1 MEGRVIIVKVIILGG
16 FLGSGKTTSLM
27 LFARYLASV
36 SDADKEYKIVILEN
50 EVGEVGI
57 DDQYLRGGGFTVD
70 NLFAG
75 CACCT
80 VSGELISAVEKI
92 KRDMAPEWLIIET
105 TGIAYPGL
113 MRDNL
118 LSALS
123 LESRI
128 VILADAS
135 RWRRLRIPMDA
146 LLRGQIEN
154 CDAVIINKTD
164 LVQDD
169 VLGSV
174 EDDIREIEPNAPIYK
189 ISAMNGVMPEV
200 WHAVAGLE

>member
-1 MEGRVIIVKVIILGG
+1 MIITVKVIILGG

-27 LFARYLASV
+27 LFARYLADV
-36 SDADKEYKIVILEN
+36 SDPDKEYKIVILEN

-57 DDQYLRGGGFTVD
+57 DDQYLRGGGFQVD

-80 VSGELISAVEKI
+80 VSGELVTAVEKI
-92 KRDMAPEWLIIET
+92 KREMTPEWLVIET

-113 MRDNL
+113 MKDNL
-118 LSALS
+118 QNALG

-128 VILADAS
+128 VILTDAA
-135 RWRRLRIPMDA
+135 RWKRLRIPMDG

-154 CDAVIINKTD
+154 CDAVLVNKID
-164 LVQDD
+164 LVQ
-169 VLGSV
+169 
-174 EDDIREIEPNAPIYK
+174 EDDLQSMEADIHAIEPDAPVYR
-189 ISAMNGVMPEV
+189 ISAVGEVSPEV
-200 WHAVAGLE
+200 WSNVAGIE

>member
-1 MEGRVIIVKVIILGG
+1 MKVIILGG

-27 LFARYLASV
+27 LFARYLASI
-36 SDADKEYKIVILEN
+36 SAPDKEYKIVILEN

-80 VSGELISAVEKI
+80 VSGELVTAVEKI
-92 KRDMAPEWLIIET
+92 KREMAPEWLVIET

-113 MRDNL
+113 MKDNL
-118 LSALS
+118 AGALK

-128 VILADAS
+128 VILTDAS

-146 LLRGQIEN
+146 LLRGQLEN
-154 CDAVIINKTD
+154 CDAIIINKID
-164 LVQDD
+164 LA
-169 VLGSV
+169 G
-174 EDDIREIEPNAPIYK
+174 EDALQSMESDIREIEPNAPIYR
-189 ISAMNGVMPEV
+189 ISAVGEVASDVWRGAAGVV
-200 WHAVAGLE
+200 

>member
-1 MEGRVIIVKVIILGG
+1 MKVIILGG
-16 FLGSGKTTSLM
+16 FLGSGKTTALM
-27 LFARYLASV
+27 LFAHYLADI
-36 SDADKEYKIVILEN
+36 SDPQKKYKIVILEN

-80 VSGELISAVEKI
+80 VSGELVTAVEKI
-92 KRDMAPEWLIIET
+92 KREMEPEWLVIET

-113 MRDNL
+113 MKDNL
-118 LSALS
+118 KNALG

-128 VILADAS
+128 IILTDAS
-135 RWRRLRIPMDA
+135 RWRRLRIPMDG

-154 CDAVIINKTD
+154 CNAVLVNKID
-164 LVQDD
+164 LVQ
-169 VLGSV
+169 
-174 EDDIREIEPNAPIYK
+174 EDILESMESDIRDIEPNAPIYR
-189 ISAMNGVMPEV
+189 ISAVSEVSPEV
-200 WHAVAGLE
+200 WSAVAIG